1 MKSIKFIYIFDIQRF
16 IMNFSFTFLTCFQLL
31 ISSLKQVVVCFH
43 FFTSFKLTSVNVIL
57 SAASRSLG
65 SACDA

>member
-1 MKSIKFIYIFDIQRF
+1 MKSIKLIYIFDIQRF